1 MRGIHWFRNDLRLL
15 DNTCLAAL
23 ADCVDEW
30 LPVFVLDPE
39 LLGGGGKRAKAKTP
53 RAHFLLDCLEKLEA
67 DLDARGVPLQILEGK
82 PEKVIPDLIQATKA
96 ERLSFSQASTPLAL
110 RRDDRVEAAA
120 AKVGAE
126 TICLRDHTIF
136 GPDEIRTKTGGA
148 YSVYT
153 PYRNTWWQAWK
164 QAPRLAASRVRLP
177 KKVIGGFAKKNRLAQ
192 AHVER
197 AEIEQSLPTGG
208 EAAAKRRL
216 REFLD
221 GPIGEYAVDRDRPD
235 VDGTSR
241 LSPYLRFGAI
251 SVRKCIGDAVEAASQ
266 DARLELGASKWMDE
280 LVWREFYTG
289 VLENSPRVLK
299 HNFRPVYDA
308 LEWNENPE
316 NFEAWCEGRTGFP
329 FIDAGMRQLR
339 ATGWMHNRV
348 RMVVASF
355 LTKDLLIDWRKG
367 ERYFFELLVDGDPA
381 SNNGGWQWAAS
392 TGTDAQPY
400 FRIFNPT
407 TQGEKWDPE
416 GRYVRK
422 WVPELREIEGKSI
435 HSPGK
440 RCPRPTDYPAPIVDH
455 AVAREEA
462 LAAFKKARQLSDPH
476 P

>member
-15 DNTCLAAL
+15 DNTCISAL
-23 ADCVDEW
+23 AEVVEEW

-39 LLGGGGKRAKAKTP
+39 LLGQGGAKTP
-53 RAHFLLDCLEKLEA
+53 RAHFLLDCVARLEA
-67 DLDARGVPLQILEGK
+67 DLDQRGIPLQVLKGK
-82 PEKVIPDLIQATKA
+82 PEKVIPALVRETKA

-110 RRDDRVEAAA
+110 RRDHRVADAVE
-120 AKVGAE
+120 KTGAS
-126 TICLRDHTIF
+126 TLVLRDHTIF
-136 GPDEIRTKTGGA
+136 GPEEIRTKTGGA

-153 PYRNTWWQAWK
+153 PYRNTWWNAWK
-164 QAPRLAASRVRLP
+164 QAPRLAATRVRLP
-177 KKVIGGFAKKNRLAQ
+177 KKVIPGFEKKNRLGDL
-192 AHVER
+192 
-197 AEIEQSLPTGG
+197 EIKRGKMDRDLPQGG

-216 REFLD
+216 RAFLD
-221 GPIGEYAVDRDRPD
+221 GPVGNYAVDRDRPD

-251 SVRKCIGDAVEAASQ
+251 SVRKCIGDALAATEENPGF
-266 DARLELGASKWMDE
+266 ELGASKWMDE

-289 VLENSPRVLK
+289 VLENSPRVLTQ
-299 HNFRPVYDA
+299 NFRPEYDA
-308 LEWNENPE
+308 LEWNEDPAI
-316 NFEAWCEGRTGFP
+316 FEAWCEGRTGFP

-339 ATGWMHNRV
+339 ETGWMHNRV

-355 LTKDLLIDWRKG
+355 LTKDLLVDWRKG
-367 ERYFFELLVDGDPA
+367 ERFFFDALVDGDPA

-422 WVPELREIEGKSI
+422 WVPELRAIEGKAV
-435 HSPGK
+435 HTPGQK
-440 RCPRPTDYPAPIVDH
+440 RVERPADYPAPIVDH
-455 AVAREEA
+455 AAAREAA
-462 LAAFKKARQLSDPH
+462 LAAFKKARQLSDRH